1 MYEKKDKRRLY
12 WLIDEY
18 IEGRINGSSFCDEYY
33 FSYAMEINHSDLLDV
48 EKVQFENISKTA
60 SRFSEFAEDHELDS
74 KAFSDEKE
82 LRQTILEAKKILT
95 GSIN

>member
-1 MYEKKDKRRLY
+1 
-12 WLIDEY
+12 
-18 IEGRINGSSFCDEYY
+18 
-33 FSYAMEINHSDLLDV
+33 MEINHSDLLDV

-82 LRQTILEAKKILT
+82 LRQTILKA
-95 GSIN
+95 